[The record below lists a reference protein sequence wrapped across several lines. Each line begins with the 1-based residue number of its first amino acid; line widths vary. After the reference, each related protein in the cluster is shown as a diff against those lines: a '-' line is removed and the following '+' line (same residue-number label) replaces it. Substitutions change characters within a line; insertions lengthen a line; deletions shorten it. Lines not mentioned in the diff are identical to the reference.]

1 MTVRALTNER
11 WGFESSCFVCE
22 PANPGGLRIPFFH
35 DDAGDGRVFAEFTLD
50 RTFSGAPAYVHGGV
64 TLAILDE
71 AVAWAAIALAGKLA
85 VTHTTS
91 TTFERPVKVGS
102 PYRVEATVSERT
114 VERVGA
120 RAQVL
125 DEHGTVRAS
134 AVAELVVLG
143 EAHAADA
150 IGAPVTGEV
159 LGFLR

>member
-1 MTVRALTNER
+1 MATRVRTR
-11 WGFESSCFVCE
+11 WK
-22 PANPGGLRIPFFH
+22 
-35 DDAGDGRVFAEFTLD
+35 
-50 RTFSGAPAYVHGGV
+50 
-64 TLAILDE
+64 
-71 AVAWAAIALAGKLA
+71 VAWAAIALAGKLA

-159 LGFLR
+159 MGFLR